1 MRVNLAVTPQKTQP
15 RVRPFDF
22 PESVLDC
29 LWYVCP
35 WVALDRA
42 IFFNIIKSMN
52 KEQFAALKTFRDE
65 YKKKCDEWSVL
76 APQLVPL
83 QKAAAKDDTPDY
95 PIETPVVYN
104 TALDEITQDDDI
116 KIIVIGDNPGKDE
129 QRAKNQKYL
138 VGQAGKIAQGFFSRH
153 PSLGVDFRKNAI
165 ILNKTPVHTAKTKH
179 LKFIA
184 AQSAAARD
192 LILQSQLW
200 LAKKT
205 AELAAGVGAQIWLV
219 GYAELKDK
227 GIFVPYREALKEA
240 AIAVWDQLF
249 VFQHFSMNRFLI
261 DLRDFCA
268 KEGGLCPDGGF
279 DEGALAKKIA
289 ALGRR
294 RRDEIFG

>member
-1 MRVNLAVTPQKTQP
+1 MT
-15 RVRPFDF
+15 
-22 PESVLDC
+22 
-29 LWYVCP
+29 
-35 WVALDRA
+35 
-42 IFFNIIKSMN
+42 
-52 KEQFAALKTFRDE
+52 KEQFAALEKFRDE
-65 YKKKCDEWSVL
+65 YKKKCDEWSAL
-76 APQLVPL
+76 APQLIPL

-104 TALDEITQDDDI
+104 TALDAIRQNDDI

-129 QRAKNQKYL
+129 QLAKNQKYL
-138 VGQAGKIAQGFFSRH
+138 VGQAGKIAQGFFARH

-165 ILNKTPVHTAKTKH
+165 ILNKTPVHSAKTKH

-184 AQSAAARD
+184 AQNASARD

-205 AELAAGVGAQIWLV
+205 SELAAGVGAQIWLV

-227 GIFVPYREALKEA
+227 GIFAPYRDKLKEA
-240 AIAVWDQLF
+240 AIACKPKSAAALKLQTGQKAAAVWDALF

-268 KEGGLCPDGGF
+268 KEGGLDPSGGF
-279 DEGALAKKIA
+279 DESALAKKIA
-289 ALGRR
+289 ALGKR

>member
-1 MRVNLAVTPQKTQP
+1 MDK
-15 RVRPFDF
+15 D
-22 PESVLDC
+22 
-29 LWYVCP
+29 
-35 WVALDRA
+35 
-42 IFFNIIKSMN
+42 
-52 KEQFAALKTFRDE
+52 QFAALKTFRDE
-65 YKKKCDEWSVL
+65 YKKKCDEWNAL

-83 QKAAAKDDTPDY
+83 QKTAAKGDTPDY

-104 TALDEITQDDDI
+104 TALDAITQDDDI

-129 QRAKNQKYL
+129 QLAKNQKYL

-165 ILNKTPVHTAKTKH
+165 ILNKTPVHSAKTKH

-184 AQSAAARD
+184 AQNAAARD

-200 LAKKT
+200 LAQKT

-227 GIFVPYREALKEA
+227 GIFAPYRDELKAA

-268 KEGGLCPDGGF
+268 NEGGLSPDGGF
-279 DEGALAKKIA
+279 DESALAKKIA

-294 RRDEIFG
+294 HRDEIFGVNTSGMSLRSILL

>member
-1 MRVNLAVTPQKTQP
+1 MT
-15 RVRPFDF
+15 
-22 PESVLDC
+22 
-29 LWYVCP
+29 
-35 WVALDRA
+35 
-42 IFFNIIKSMN
+42 
-52 KEQFAALKTFRDE
+52 KEQFAALEKFRDE
-65 YKKKCDEWSVL
+65 YKKKCDEWSAL

-83 QKAAAKDDTPDY
+83 QKAAAAKDTPDY

-104 TALDEITQDDDI
+104 TALDAITQNDDI

-129 QRAKNQKYL
+129 QLAKNQKYL
-138 VGQAGKIAQGFFSRH
+138 VGQAGKIAQGFFARH
-153 PSLGVDFRKNAI
+153 PSLAVDFRKDAI
-165 ILNKTPVHTAKTKH
+165 ILNKTPVHSAKTKH

-200 LAKKT
+200 LAQKT

-227 GIFVPYREALKEA
+227 GIFVPYRQALKEA
-240 AIAVWDQLF
+240 AMSCKPKSAAVQKSQTGQNACATVYDSLF

-279 DEGALAKKIA
+279 DESALAKKIA

-294 RRDEIFG
+294 HRDEIFG

>member
-1 MRVNLAVTPQKTQP
+1 M
-15 RVRPFDF
+15 D
-22 PESVLDC
+22 
-29 LWYVCP
+29 
-35 WVALDRA
+35 
-42 IFFNIIKSMN
+42 

-65 YKKKCDEWSVL
+65 YKKKCGEWSAL

-83 QKAAAKDDTPDY
+83 QKAAAKADTPDY

-104 TALDEITQDDDI
+104 TALDAITQDDDI

-129 QRAKNQKYL
+129 QLAKNQKYL
-138 VGQAGKIAQGFFSRH
+138 VGQAGKIAQGFFARH

-165 ILNKTPVHTAKTKH
+165 ILNKTPVHSAKTKH

-184 AQSAAARD
+184 AQNAAARD

-200 LAKKT
+200 LAQKT
-205 AELAAGVGAQIWLV
+205 AVLAAGVGAQIWLV

-227 GIFVPYREALKEA
+227 GIFAPYRDKLEEA
-240 AIAVWDQLF
+240 AQKSQTGQEAATVWDSLF

-294 RRDEIFG
+294 RRDEIFGA

>member
-1 MRVNLAVTPQKTQP
+1 MTQ
-15 RVRPFDF
+15 
-22 PESVLDC
+22 SQ
-29 LWYVCP
+29 YA
-35 WVALDRA
+35 ALDA
-42 IFFNIIKSMN
+42 
-52 KEQFAALKTFRDE
+52 FRNE
-65 YKKKCDEWSVL
+65 YKKKCDEWSAL

-104 TALDEITQDDDI
+104 TALDAITQDDDI

-165 ILNKTPVHTAKTKH
+165 ILNKTPVHSAKTKH

-200 LAKKT
+200 LAQKT

-227 GIFVPYREALKEA
+227 GIFVPYRDKLKEA
-240 AIAVWDQLF
+240 AQSLKTEQNASVYDALF

-268 KEGGLCPDGGF
+268 KEGGLAPNGDF
-279 DEGALAKKIA
+279 DEAALAKKIA

-294 RRDEIFG
+294 HRDEIFA

>member
-1 MRVNLAVTPQKTQP
+1 MS
-15 RVRPFDF
+15 VRT
-22 PESVLDC
+22 
-29 LWYVCP
+29 
-35 WVALDRA
+35 ALDRSA
-42 IFFNIIKSMN
+42 FLHNN
-52 KEQFAALKTFRDE
+52 KRMTQSQYAALDAFRNE
-65 YKKKCDEWSVL
+65 YKKKCAQWSAL

-104 TALDEITQDDDI
+104 TALDAITQDDDI

-129 QRAKNQKYL
+129 QLAKKQKYL

-165 ILNKTPVHTAKTKH
+165 ILNKTPVHSAKTKH

-184 AQSAAARD
+184 AQNAAARD
-192 LILQSQLW
+192 LIMQSQLW
-200 LAKKT
+200 LAQKT

-227 GIFVPYREALKEA
+227 GIFVPYRDKLKEA
-240 AIAVWDQLF
+240 AQSLKTEQNASVYDALF
-249 VFQHFSMNRFLI
+249 VFQHFSMNRFMI
-261 DLRDFCA
+261 DLRDFC
-268 KEGGLCPDGGF
+268 GGQL
-279 DEGALAKKIA
+279 DESALAKKIA

-294 RRDEIFG
+294 HRDEIFLS

>member
-1 MRVNLAVTPQKTQP
+1 MEKN
-15 RVRPFDF
+15 
-22 PESVLDC
+22 
-29 LWYVCP
+29 
-35 WVALDRA
+35 
-42 IFFNIIKSMN
+42 
-52 KEQFAALKTFRDE
+52 QFAALKTFRDE
-65 YKKKCDEWSVL
+65 YKKKCAEWSAL
-76 APQLVPL
+76 APQLLPL
-83 QKAAAKDDTPDY
+83 QKAAAKGDTPPY

-104 TALDEITQDDDI
+104 TALDAITQDDEI

-129 QRAKNQKYL
+129 QLAKNQKYL
-138 VGQAGKIAQGFFSRH
+138 VGQAGKIAQGFFARH

-165 ILNKTPVHTAKTKH
+165 ILNKTPVHSAKTKH

-184 AQSAAARD
+184 AQNSAARD

-205 AELAAGVGAQIWLV
+205 AELAAGVGAQIWLI

-227 GIFVPYREALKEA
+227 GIFAPYRDALKAA
-240 AIAVWDQLF
+240 AIDCKPANAAALKSQTSQKAAAVWDALF

-268 KEGGLCPDGGF
+268 KEGGLDPSGGF

-294 RRDEIFG
+294 HRDEIFGA

>member
-1 MRVNLAVTPQKTQP
+1 MDK
-15 RVRPFDF
+15 D
-22 PESVLDC
+22 
-29 LWYVCP
+29 
-35 WVALDRA
+35 
-42 IFFNIIKSMN
+42 
-52 KEQFAALKTFRDE
+52 QFAALKTFRDE
-65 YKKKCDEWSVL
+65 YKKKCDEWSAL

-104 TALDEITQDDDI
+104 TALDEITQNDDI

-129 QRAKNQKYL
+129 QLAKNQKYL
-138 VGQAGKIAQGFFSRH
+138 VGQAGKIAQGFFARH

-165 ILNKTPVHTAKTKH
+165 ILNKTPVHSAKTKH

-184 AQSAAARD
+184 SQNAAASD

-200 LAKKT
+200 LAQKT

-261 DLRDFCA
+261 DLRDFC
-268 KEGGLCPDGGF
+268 GGQL
-279 DEGALAKKIA
+279 DENALAKKIA

-294 RRDEIFG
+294 HRDEIFGVSTSGQGTLRSRP

>member
-1 MRVNLAVTPQKTQP
+1 M
-15 RVRPFDF
+15 D
-22 PESVLDC
+22 
-29 LWYVCP
+29 
-35 WVALDRA
+35 
-42 IFFNIIKSMN
+42 

-65 YKKKCDEWSVL
+65 YKKKCDEWSAL
-76 APQLVPL
+76 ATQLVPL
-83 QKAAAKDDTPDY
+83 QKAAAKGDTPDY

-138 VGQAGKIAQGFFSRH
+138 VGQAGKIAQGFFARH

-165 ILNKTPVHTAKTKH
+165 ILNKTPVHSAKTKH

-184 AQSAAARD
+184 SQSAAARD

-200 LAKKT
+200 LAQKT

-227 GIFVPYREALKEA
+227 GIFAPYRDKLKEA
-240 AIAVWDQLF
+240 ATACKPKNAAAQKSQTDQEAATVWDSLF

-294 RRDEIFG
+294 HRDEIF

>member
-1 MRVNLAVTPQKTQP
+1 MS
-15 RVRPFDF
+15 VRT
-22 PESVLDC
+22 
-29 LWYVCP
+29 
-35 WVALDRA
+35 ALDRSA
-42 IFFNIIKSMN
+42 FLHNN
-52 KEQFAALKTFRDE
+52 KRMTQSQFAALDAFRDE
-65 YKKKCDEWSVL
+65 YKKKCDEWSAL

-83 QKAAAKDDTPDY
+83 QKATAKDDTPDY

-104 TALDEITQDDDI
+104 TALDAITQDDDI

-165 ILNKTPVHTAKTKH
+165 ILNKTPVHSAKTKH

-200 LAKKT
+200 LAQKT

-227 GIFVPYREALKEA
+227 GIFVPYRDKLKETAQKLQTGQEA
-240 AIAVWDQLF
+240 ATVWDGLF
-249 VFQHFSMNRFLI
+249 VFQHFSMNRFMI
-261 DLRDFCA
+261 DLRDFC
-268 KEGGLCPDGGF
+268 GGQL
-279 DEGALAKKIA
+279 DEDALAKKIA

-294 RRDEIFG
+294 HRDEIFGA

>member
-1 MRVNLAVTPQKTQP
+1 M
-15 RVRPFDF
+15 D
-22 PESVLDC
+22 
-29 LWYVCP
+29 
-35 WVALDRA
+35 
-42 IFFNIIKSMN
+42 

-65 YKKKCDEWSVL
+65 YKKKCDEWSAL

-95 PIETPVVYN
+95 TIETPVVYN

-129 QRAKNQKYL
+129 QRAANQKYL
-138 VGQAGKIAQGFFSRH
+138 VGQAGKIAQGFFARH

-165 ILNKTPVHTAKTKH
+165 ILNKTPVHSAKTKH

-184 AQSAAARD
+184 SQSAAARS
-192 LILQSQLW
+192 LVLQSQLW
-200 LAKKT
+200 LAQKT

-227 GIFVPYREALKEA
+227 GIFAPYRDKLKEA
-240 AIAVWDQLF
+240 AQKSQTDKNAAAQKSQTDQETATVWDALF

-268 KEGGLCPDGGF
+268 NEGGLCPDGGF

-294 RRDEIFG
+294 HRDEIF